1 MHRSV
6 SLIAALVLSA
16 GAAHAASET
25 VNLVGKDRA
34 TIHAD
39 IKRAAKRVCA
49 AEIDASA
56 FYYDR
61 LNACIHD
68 TVVATEARIADVMA
82 KAEPAKPAPAHAITA
97 AEN

>member
-1 MHRSV
+1 MHRSIPV
-6 SLIAALVLSA
+6 IAALVLSA

-25 VNLVGKDRA
+25 VSLVGKDRA

-56 FYYDR
+56 FYYDV

-68 TVVATEARIADVMA
+68 TVIATEAKVADVLA
-82 KAEPAKPAPAHAITA
+82 KAEPAKPASARAITA